1 MTADEQATIIR
12 NLNEKK
18 NGLLLMARVILDFF
32 N

>member
-18 NGLLLMARVILDFF
+18 NGILLMARVIL